1 MWVWD
6 SQTQP
11 SQVEESSELGRQTA
25 GPNRNHMGGL
35 AVCLSRLDER
45 KVGERELPKGLESIL
60 PIFLGLPPLLAVW
73 TELAGRKSLHA
84 PPPVTFLLL
93 FLAGLGAIL
102 PEFRGLVK
110 AEFFSLLF
118 SFSSLLLPVPL
129 LLVAETA
136 ISHPHPQPQSLH
148 PTVSIF
154 Y

>member
-1 MWVWD
+1 MWWKRRAEGVVLWVWD

-25 GPNRNHMGGL
+25 GPNENHMGGL

-45 KVGERELPKGLESIL
+45 KVGERELPKGLESRL

-93 FLAGLGAIL
+93 SLAGLGAVL

-110 AEFFSLLF
+110 AKFLLSSSPLFQLSLFLSPFFW
-118 SFSSLLLPVPL
+118 
-129 LLVAETA
+129 
-136 ISHPHPQPQSLH
+136 
-148 PTVSIF
+148 
-154 Y
+154 